1 VVVDDTVPVLLTS
14 AFVCSFA
21 NNKLNAL
28 PASPPPPITPPSG
41 ASNGQ
46 LQCQLFIYLF
56 NQKREGVERG

>member
-1 VVVDDTVPVLLTS
+1 VVVDDTVPALLTS
-14 AFVCSFA
+14 AFVCSF
-21 NNKLNAL
+21 NGNKLNPL
-28 PASPPPPITPPSG
+28 PASPPPSLTPPPG